1 MNNGL
6 INKRGGVIVFGNDKS
21 SGNSRKKRN
30 TVNSFKTKNS
40 DNTKHNNDRVSAAG
54 MTGRKRTLPELPKR
68 ERYNGN
74 YRYTNTEKSTS
85 QSRYSSSYGYYG
97 MNNKSSSNNSG
108 RKNLYSTNG
117 KRTDRD
123 YYTERTNIH
132 TESKKKTESR
142 RTGNKAYGAADAL
155 GSAIG
160 GVSQLVKGSKRS
172 KSRIV
177 NNKSVSAKRNSVAL
191 PIFIFFIVLCFIYII
206 GSSVN
211 FLTKKIVNY
220 DVLSYGTIDTPKSAS
235 ALVIRNEKVYNTDKT
250 GVISYNIADNE
261 KVKKGTVV
269 CSVKDEAVVAQM
281 QASLDDIN
289 EQIMKIQSERKD
301 ISVYSEDIKKYN
313 LQMKDIID
321 ESALDYAYM
330 KIGNIYELQNTIQK
344 QLDTRNQYL
353 LTENSGVLSDLVSQK
368 KEQESKM
375 SENISNITA
384 NESGIVSY
392 YIDGLEEELTPEN
405 INNISKSKISD
416 TVTAESS
423 FKSSVK
429 ANSPAFK
436 LVTSNIWYIVSYIK
450 NEYIEGWEKGDTRSI
465 YIKDEEGKEHR
476 LEAYIEDMTANADL
490 NEKFV
495 VFKITR
501 DMTDFINA
509 RNVTIETE
517 SSERG
522 FKIPNDA
529 IVEETLMKIPAA
541 YVDSDGNITK
551 LENGNPKKIQV
562 NISGKDPDD
571 ANYCYTPVQMGVIN
585 VGDTIKMP
593 NKEETFVIADVLN
606 TKGIYI
612 VNTGIAEFKTIN
624 LTNSVSNSTHTI
636 LDPSY
641 NTNIYIY
648 DRIMT
653 DPRNVEKQEMVYE

>member
-1 MNNGL
+1 M
-6 INKRGGVIVFGNDKS
+6 FGNDKS
-21 SGNSRKKRN
+21 SGNSRKKSN

-108 RKNLYSTNG
+108 RKSPYSANG

-172 KSRIV
+172 NSRIV

-321 ESALDYAYM
+321 ESALD
-330 KIGNIYELQNTIQK
+330 
-344 QLDTRNQYL
+344 
-353 LTENSGVLSDLVSQK
+353 
-368 KEQESKM
+368 
-375 SENISNITA
+375 
-384 NESGIVSY
+384 
-392 YIDGLEEELTPEN
+392 
-405 INNISKSKISD
+405 
-416 TVTAESS
+416 
-423 FKSSVK
+423 
-429 ANSPAFK
+429 
-436 LVTSNIWYIVSYIK
+436 
-450 NEYIEGWEKGDTRSI
+450 
-465 YIKDEEGKEHR
+465 
-476 LEAYIEDMTANADL
+476 
-490 NEKFV
+490 
-495 VFKITR
+495 
-501 DMTDFINA
+501 
-509 RNVTIETE
+509 
-517 SSERG
+517 
-522 FKIPNDA
+522 
-529 IVEETLMKIPAA
+529 
-541 YVDSDGNITK
+541 
-551 LENGNPKKIQV
+551 
-562 NISGKDPDD
+562 
-571 ANYCYTPVQMGVIN
+571 
-585 VGDTIKMP
+585 
-593 NKEETFVIADVLN
+593 
-606 TKGIYI
+606 
-612 VNTGIAEFKTIN
+612 
-624 LTNSVSNSTHTI
+624 
-636 LDPSY
+636 
-641 NTNIYIY
+641 
-648 DRIMT
+648 
-653 DPRNVEKQEMVYE
+653 